1 MRATQVYPNQ
11 APGLST
17 AHNCTVT
24 TYHGGQYAELRPPER
39 TGRAGGGG
47 PRGRITEFS
56 KSSRRRLQKVLASV
70 DQGRISVPL
79 FVTLTYPAAFPH
91 DPAVCNAHLRAFRER
106 LTRRF
111 GTVAAIWRKEYQ
123 RRGAPHYHLLLFL
136 DAPPESLRS
145 WVSESWY
152 SIVGSGDER
161 HLRAGTQVV
170 RVKSWRG
177 ARGYAAKYLGKIETL
192 QAAAGCL
199 GQHIPAGTGR
209 LWGVWNRALLP
220 ITAELYYTNLR
231 QFFRLRRCLWRL
243 SGQRSTHRM
252 HATSC
257 FISHATALRLLDHV
271 RMRP

>member
-17 AHNCTVT
+17 AHICTLT
-24 TYHGGQYAELRPPER
+24 TYHGGHYAELRPPER

-47 PRGRITEFS
+47 PRGHITEFS

-79 FVTLTYPAAFPH
+79 FVTLTYPREFPG
-91 DPAVCNAHLRAFRER
+91 DPQTCNAHLRAFRER

-111 GTVAAIWRKEYQ
+111 GKAAVIWRKEYQ

-136 DAPPESLRS
+136 DEPPEQLRT

-177 ARGYAAKYLGKIETL
+177 ARGYAAKYLGKIETP
-192 QAAAGCL
+192 QPAAQSPPFL
-199 GQHIPAGTGR
+199 GAENVGR
-209 LWGVWNRALLP
+209 LWGVWNRAQLP
-220 ITAELYYTNLR
+220 ITADLYYTNLR
-231 QFFRLRRCLWRL
+231 QFFRLRRCLRRL
-243 SGQRSTHRM
+243 SGQRSTHRTI
-252 HATSC
+252 ATSC
-257 FISHATALRLLDHV
+257 FISHSTALRLLDHV